1 MPAVT
6 EDAKTA
12 ATMGITTATVTSPP
26 PELPPRPLLAQN
38 WTRLARMGS
47 LAAGTQIFIALSGM
61 PVTLDSRMIVAPI
74 LSLGYLSLLWLP
86 LVVGHR
92 LGHQKELEGVPRHA
106 AGWHEILGGALVGSV
121 SGSGLTVL
129 LLLLARFN
137 LRDPLVNWSPQLA
150 EQLNFDRGTAFGAMV
165 WPVVCAALG
174 AIGGGL
180 WLLRTHHR
188 RLVMITAVAT
198 AAASVLELLFSDL
211 LKGIGGEVIVDWLYA
226 KRGGLTPTG
235 AVVLGAVSGTVAA
248 LGRKRLDKT
257 RDRLHRLGGTERTR
271 ANSYLITGIAVALT
285 VMPLLVGRLT
295 NELLANVGLFVLLAL
310 GLNIVVGLTGI
321 LDLGYVAF
329 FAVGGYT
336 TAVLTAASSP
346 KFSPE
351 LPWFAAL
358 LAVIV
363 VAGLTGLFIGAPVI
377 RMRGDYLAIVTLGF
391 GEIIRLLFLS
401 DWLSGWF
408 GGAQGI
414 TNIGG
419 VDVFGLAT
427 VSGVDPRSVFYLV
440 LAFCALAV
448 YVSWRLE
455 HSRIGRAWMAVRED
469 ETVAQVM
476 GVNIVNA
483 KLLAFVVGAILGSFS
498 GAIFAAKVGSV
509 FPTSFMI
516 LVSIIILVVVIFGG
530 MGNIVGVI
538 VGAAVL
544 IGVLGGPK
552 QPGLLQEFSQFKL
565 LIYGALLVWMML
577 SRPQGL
583 IPSVHRTREL
593 HHDEYLQDAW
603 LKGHIDTGEHDSD
616 DGGDQHD
623 SDGRRPT
630 RPGDD
635 DGDQHTGDQHTG
647 DDHESAS
654 EALAHTMPA
663 TALAHT
669 TPTTA
674 LAHTTPATTPAHT
687 TPGKATERAP
697 LLEIRGLSVKFG
709 GINALSDLD
718 LTVHEGEI
726 VALIGPNGAGKTTL
740 FNAVTATIPVTEGDI
755 VFEGQSLLGLDS
767 NHITSRGIARTFQN
781 VRLFANM
788 TVLENVMVSQH
799 CRVPQNI
806 FGTLLCSR
814 TFRREEVKI
823 RERAEQ
829 ILGFF
834 GTRLVGFRLD
844 QPASTLSYA
853 NRRRLEIARA
863 MATQPKLILLDE
875 PVAGMNPVES
885 AELTKLIGELR
896 REWGFAI
903 VMIEH
908 DMKVVSAVSDRVIV
922 LDHGRNLA
930 EGAYSEVVTDPQVVE
945 AYLGRGAA
953 APALRQ
959 TQAHPSQHAR
969 HAKAPAS

>member
-1 MPAVT
+1 MTRDGELIRRPVT
-6 EDAKTA
+6 THAWK
-12 ATMGITTATVTSPP
+12 
-26 PELPPRPLLAQN
+26 
-38 WTRLARMGS
+38 RLVRMGAV
-47 LAAGTQIFIALSGM
+47 AAGAQAFIALSGM
-61 PVTLDSRMIVAPI
+61 PMSLDRRMIVSPM
-74 LSLGYLSLLWLP
+74 LSLGYLTLLWLP
-86 LVVGHR
+86 VVVGHR
-92 LGHQKELEGVPRHA
+92 LSHQEELEGVERRA
-106 AGWHEILGGALVGSV
+106 AGAREVFGGALVGLI
-121 SGSGLTVL
+121 SGSGLSVL
-129 LLLLARFN
+129 LLLIARFD

-150 EQLNFDRGTAFGAMV
+150 DQLSFGRGTAFGASV
-165 WPVVCAALG
+165 WLAAGAALG
-174 AIGGGL
+174 AVGGAL
-180 WLLRTHHR
+180 HLLRTPAR
-188 RLVMITAVAT
+188 RALVSMAVAVS
-198 AAASVLELLFSDL
+198 AMAVLELLVSDL
-211 LKGIGGEVIVDWLYA
+211 LSGVGGAVVVDWLYA
-226 KRGGLTPTG
+226 SRGGLTPGGAAVLAIVSG
-235 AVVLGAVSGTVAA
+235 AVAVLG
-248 LGRKRLDKT
+248 
-257 RDRLHRLGGTERTR
+257 RDRLSRVRSWHEHLEGTRRTTS
-271 ANSYLITGIAVALT
+271 NAVLVVAAGVVLT
-285 VMPLLVGRLT
+285 VGPLLVGKLT

-336 TAVLTAASSP
+336 VAVLTSPNSP

-358 LAVIV
+358 LAVVV

-419 VDVFGLAT
+419 VEVFGLAK
-427 VSGVDPRSVFYLV
+427 VSGTDPRSVFYLV
-440 LAFCALAV
+440 LVFCALAV

-469 ETVAQVM
+469 ETVAQAM
-476 GVNIVNA
+476 GVNTVNA
-483 KLLAFVVGAILGSFS
+483 KLLAFVVGAVLGSFS

-509 FPTSFMI
+509 FPSSFLI

-530 MGNIVGVI
+530 MGNIAGVI

-577 SRPQGL
+577 ARPQGL
-583 IPSVHRTREL
+583 VPSVRRTREL
-593 HHDEYLQDAW
+593 RHDEYLQDAW
-603 LKGHIDTGEHDSD
+603 LRGHIDTGDHHEDDSRDRSVVVRSEHPTA
-616 DGGDQHD
+616 
-623 SDGRRPT
+623 RRA
-630 RPGDD
+630 
-635 DGDQHTGDQHTG
+635 
-647 DDHESAS
+647 AS
-654 EALAHTMPA
+654 GAPS
-663 TALAHT
+663 
-669 TPTTA
+669 
-674 LAHTTPATTPAHT
+674 
-687 TPGKATERAP
+687 AP
-697 LLEIRGLSVKFG
+697 LLEARGLSVSFG
-709 GINALSDLD
+709 GINALDDLD

-726 VALIGPNGAGKTTL
+726 VSLIGPNGAGKTTL
-740 FNAVTATIPVTEGDI
+740 FNAVTATVEVTGGDI
-755 VFEGQSLLGLDS
+755 VFEGRSLLGLDS
-767 NHITSRGIARTFQN
+767 NHVTSRGIARTFQN

-806 FGTLLCSR
+806 FSALLQTR
-814 TFRREEVKI
+814 AFRREEAEI
-823 RERAEQ
+823 RERSER
-829 ILGFF
+829 ILSFF
-834 GTRLVGFRLD
+834 GTRLTGFRLD

-885 AELTKLIGELR
+885 AELTELISELR

-903 VMIEH
+903 VVIEH
-908 DMKVVSAVSDRVIV
+908 DMKVVSAVSDRVVV
-922 LDHGRNLA
+922 LDHGHKIA
-930 EGAYSEVVTDPQVVE
+930 EGAYSDVVADPHVVE
-945 AYLGRGAA
+945 AYLGHGTAT
-953 APALRQ
+953 PALR
-959 TQAHPSQHAR
+959 
-969 HAKAPAS
+969 